1 MAAATCTLTEETHG
15 TMKKIKWAWTADGSG
30 AMAASTT
37 NAVTTKAYVGKL
49 QVLHT
54 IGAAGSSAPTAS
66 WDLTIADQSS
76 VDVTAGAGASR
87 AAATE
92 HTVAASLGA
101 VANDTLTLAITGA
114 GASNAGTTY
123 LFIR

>member
-1 MAAATCTLTEETHG
+1 MSSAAITLTEETHG
-15 TMKKIKWAWTADGSG
+15 TMKKIKWAWTADSTG
-30 AMAASTT
+30 AVPASTA

-49 QVLHT
+49 QTLHT

-66 WDLTIADQSS
+66 WDMTIADQSS
-76 VDVTAGAGASR
+76 VDVTAGGGASR
-87 AAATE
+87 AAAVE
-92 HTVAASLGA
+92 NTVVASLGA
-101 VANDTLTLAITGA
+101 VANDTLTMAITGA

>member
-1 MAAATCTLTEETHG
+1 MALGVTVTEETHG
-15 TMKKIKWAWTADGSG
+15 TMKKIKWVWTANASG
-30 AMAASTT
+30 AVPASTASCLT
-37 NAVTTKAYVGKL
+37 SSTYSGKL

-54 IGAAGSSAPTAS
+54 VGDSGSTAPSAS
-66 WDLTIADQSS
+66 WDLTIVDASS
-76 VDVTAGAGASR
+76 VDVTAGGGANR

-101 VANDTLTLAITGA
+101 VANDTLTLAVTNA
-114 GASNAGTTY
+114 GANNAGTVY